1 LRHPAP
7 PNLQFVCADLMDRH
21 NPITNALWDD
31 IARECSIL
39 TMYFVEDALEKI
51 KPLIET
57 HLVGHKCKVIT
68 IGYAM
73 KGWEPR
79 WAEVVLGLTVY
90 MYDMQNV
97 DELFNQSIPT
107 TVDPAEDLEL
117 NLMSRKT
124 LAEMASEESD
134 DTPFGRKDHMPDSM
148 AVNME
153 EDESIDYH
161 WDFDEH
167 EVYEEEND
175 DDHNKVPTIKK

>member
-1 LRHPAP
+1 MRHPAP

-107 TVDPAEDLEL
+107 TADPAEDLEL

-134 DTPFGRKDHMPDSM
+134 DTPFGKDHMPDSM